1 MAVAVFDA
9 VSASSYREL
18 TKALGM
24 QNPFYRLLLLGFL
37 LSLAACRPASPP
49 TPTPTKTPL
58 ADLTQSSVQ
67 PSMTP
72 TAPQPLAVTPAQN
85 ITVPVTAD
93 QVKLEGPNN
102 YVSWVTTDDM
112 YIYWS
117 QVDGG
122 DIYRYPLA
130 GGAIETVASSR
141 YEPGT
146 LSVMPLVISDDWL
159 LFMDTQYQLVYTLF
173 IFHAHNLHSGVEVE
187 LMADQGN
194 DALPPSYAAAGDWVV
209 WTTLV
214 ESQET
219 GCSADSILVVQ
230 NIVSIE
236 SRELDHVCIDDNY
249 IWNVTG
255 VIGMTKQYVVADQR
269 LPDATGAGRR
279 IYLFD
284 LDTGSRTLLTNDRY
298 GRMPAINGDW
308 VAWLDMR
315 DASDAEGNTIVLNLK
330 TGERKEITPPIFSD
344 EPFIVGNRWL
354 YWDGLGGNL
363 LAVYDLTTDKTYVLK
378 TTSRS
383 GEESVTGKWYLT
395 EHTIVWSENVFDPV
409 SPEKRDVY
417 LHWLTGPDLETILSQ
432 GSS

>member
-24 QNPFYRLLLLGFL
+24 QKPFFTDFFCWVFYYRWPP
-37 LSLAACRPASPP
+37 ADRPHLPP
-49 TPTPTKTPL
+49 QRPPKTPL

-230 NIVSIE
+230 KHRKHRK
-236 SRELDHVCIDDNY
+236 SRV
-249 IWNVTG
+249 G
-255 VIGMTKQYVVADQR
+255 PR
-269 LPDATGAGRR
+269 LYR
-279 IYLFD
+279 
-284 LDTGSRTLLTNDRY
+284 
-298 GRMPAINGDW
+298 
-308 VAWLDMR
+308 
-315 DASDAEGNTIVLNLK
+315 
-330 TGERKEITPPIFSD
+330 
-344 EPFIVGNRWL
+344 
-354 YWDGLGGNL
+354 
-363 LAVYDLTTDKTYVLK
+363 
-378 TTSRS
+378 
-383 GEESVTGKWYLT
+383 
-395 EHTIVWSENVFDPV
+395 
-409 SPEKRDVY
+409 
-417 LHWLTGPDLETILSQ
+417 
-432 GSS
+432 